1 MRHLALLVP
10 VLLGIRTSPQEDLDR
25 RADQF
30 AGQLV
35 SGTDE
40 TVAKLQKV
48 LKTRPGKIVLR
59 DRAEKAAEILRRLA
73 ERDALPDYF
82 KARFDEKAG
91 VYRLKAGQEEYRKRL
106 LEDHAAA
113 KADMDR
119 IRPIVKDLVDNL
131 VDEPEINARLKKFL
145 SHPSAVESIYN
156 GEVRRKTRPDLY
168 VLLRKLGEVFAQAED
183 GRFYVPEAKLETGKL
198 YAKVGVTVS
207 ETSAETAAWLG
218 KFAEGVA
225 PFDDVHKRLKTD
237 AADPLFVGIL
247 LKKALANLDPNDVD
261 SALARYREAAAEL
274 KARIPEVFVETPQGK
289 VLSEKAADTIHEKFA
304 ELDKA
309 RSKARLLREPAR
321 QLASRLRDGD
331 ELTAD
336 FRKAFQSDVLLA
348 LLDIDVGGEE
358 SDAVAIV
365 TARVKKAVQKRD
377 DGKYQILP
385 EVAEEVGREMKDPA
399 QAQAKE
405 ERALR
410 MVSMYGEKM
419 EDPELKAIFTS
430 YFGRHEVE
438 RAAKEALSIQNP
450 DGLKAWIDR
459 HFDPAAGGYRLRAD
473 SKPEIEAVLAEAEKI
488 EKEAGKKDIKD

>member
-1 MRHLALLVP
+1 MRHLFLLAP
-10 VLLGIRTSPQEDLDR
+10 LLLGIMPQEDLDR
-25 RADQF
+25 RVDQF
-30 AGQLV
+30 AGQIV
-35 SGTDE
+35 PGTDD
-40 TVAKLQKV
+40 TVAKFQKA

-73 ERDALPDYF
+73 ERDAVPDYF
-82 KARFDEKAG
+82 KARFDEKDG
-91 VYRLKAGQEEYRKRL
+91 VYRLKAGQEGFRKQL
-106 LEDHAAA
+106 LDDYAAA

-131 VDEPEINARLKKFL
+131 VDEPEINARLKKYL

-156 GEVRRKTRPDLY
+156 GDVRRKTRPDIY

-183 GRFYVPEAKLETGKL
+183 GRFYVPEGKREAGKL
-198 YAKVGVTVS
+198 YAKIGVTVS
-207 ETSAETAAWLG
+207 ETSAATAAWLA
-218 KFAEGVA
+218 KFAEGIA
-225 PFDDVHKRLKTD
+225 PFDDLHKRLKKE
-237 AADPLFVGIL
+237 AGDPLFVGIL
-247 LKKALANLDPNDVD
+247 LKKSLDNLDPNDVD
-261 SALARYREAAAEL
+261 SALAKYRDAAAEL
-274 KARIPEVFVETPQGK
+274 KARIPEVFQDTPQGK
-289 VLSEKAADTIHEKFA
+289 VLTEKTADGIQEKFA

-321 QLASRLRDGD
+321 QLASRLREGD

-336 FRKAFQSDVLLA
+336 FRKAFGSDVLLA

-365 TARVKKAVQKRD
+365 TAQVRKAVQKRP
-377 DGKYQILP
+377 DGKYHVLP

-405 ERALR
+405 ERFLR
-410 MVSMYGEKM
+410 IIAMYGEKM
-419 EDPELKAIFTS
+419 EDPELKAVFTS

-438 RAAKEALSIQNP
+438 RAAKEALSVQNP
-450 DGLKAWIDR
+450 DGLKAWIER
-459 HFDPAAGGYRLRAD
+459 HFDKGADGWRLRAT

-488 EKEAGKKDIKD
+488 QKEAEKKDLKD